1 MISFRTVRNRDHVEK
16 LDQALVLGMAT
27 GREREEVA
35 DDLLQLAQ
43 IEPQDVDQA
52 MVHFAALGC
61 VFIGIWLPS
70 LQTDLPS
77 APKPRLLTAT
87 TYSVHAKKPISS
99 PPLKTGETI
108 ASSCR

>member
-16 LDQALVLGMAT
+16 LDQALVPGMAT

-35 DDLLQLAQ
+35 DDLLRLAQ

-61 VFIGIWLPS
+61 VFFGIWIPS
-70 LQTDLPS
+70 LQTDLTS

-87 TYSVHAKKPISS
+87 TYAVQAKKPISS

>member
-1 MISFRTVRNRDHVEK
+1 
-16 LDQALVLGMAT
+16 MAT

-61 VFIGIWLPS
+61 DLLQGYYLAKPAKPFI
-70 LQTDLPS
+70 
-77 APKPRLLTAT
+77 APAGFE
-87 TYSVHAKKPISS
+87 
-99 PPLKTGETI
+99 GEDD
-108 ASSCR
+108 